1 MYIGAGDRYYYQIS
15 SHFQP
20 HRKKAST
27 QVERPSLGAVVCHH
41 EAASNKTANAIL
53 CNSRLDSLLVNKTS
67 LFESQLQPTDSDIL
81 QS

>member
-1 MYIGAGDRYYYQIS
+1 MLVIGIIIKFLAIFNHIERR
-15 SHFQP
+15 P
-20 HRKKAST
+20 LPK
-27 QVERPSLGAVVCHH
+27 VERPSICAVVCHH

-67 LFESQLQPTDSDIL
+67 LFESQLQPTDYDIL